1 MTKAGLPFFRPASK
15 RYLNLNRSFK
25 SYQVRAVQRWR
36 RIQMMTFSPKLHN
49 KFKEKLEFHL
59 RISETWY
66 GFEGFF
72 FHSLKFGYENQL
84 LSWYHQPAMTT
95 CQGNGINV
103 SSSRTISLTFFIRN
117 DWKYNFLSRNILWI
131 LRFFQVFDWNNE
143 TFRETSTFVE
153 VQIIVEMLNWLF
165 RGQYP
170 KSLDIELR
178 SWWLATL
185 EVATSIFQLEIF
197 DLKEIHFV

>member
-1 MTKAGLPFFRPASK
+1 MLRFPSQKAIWNIDIVRIQLEHSWSECRIEPYTISLSQDQLQFESSRYDYWIIHGNDKGWPPLFFRPASK

-25 SYQVRAVQRWR
+25 FYQVGAVQTWR

-66 GFEGFF
+66 GFEGIF

-117 DWKYNFLSRNILWI
+117 DWKYNFLSRNIL
-131 LRFFQVFDWNNE
+131 
-143 TFRETSTFVE
+143 
-153 VQIIVEMLNWLF
+153 
-165 RGQYP
+165 
-170 KSLDIELR
+170 
-178 SWWLATL
+178 
-185 EVATSIFQLEIF
+185 
-197 DLKEIHFV
+197 